1 MSNTALQSLVKKQ
14 SLETEKF
21 NANLVPPIQT
31 VVLVSNVQGYK
42 EEEEGGRGGGGG
54 VSGGVQVGI
63 TGSSSSSTILTSNN
77 DHGSSSFS
85 SSSSSSSTAV
95 SLKSQSLL
103 EAIQQ
108 PNELNTLKHSNDID
122 GEDDDEELEEE
133 IVPESI
139 QEELRRLENTIREEH
154 ETSERI
160 MAQNIALLA
169 DLEVAQRMVRELK
182 AGKNALALQ
191 LRNALQS
198 AENR

>member
-1 MSNTALQSLVKKQ
+1 MSNTALQSLVQKQ

-42 EEEEGGRGGGGG
+42 EEEEGGRGGGG

-63 TGSSSSSTILTSNN
+63 TGSSNSSTILTSNN

-85 SSSSSSSTAV
+85 SSSFSSSTAV
-95 SLKSQSLL
+95 SLKSQSLS

>member
-1 MSNTALQSLVKKQ
+1 
-14 SLETEKF
+14 
-21 NANLVPPIQT
+21 
-31 VVLVSNVQGYK
+31 
-42 EEEEGGRGGGGG
+42 
-54 VSGGVQVGI
+54 
-63 TGSSSSSTILTSNN
+63 
-77 DHGSSSFS
+77 
-85 SSSSSSSTAV
+85 
-95 SLKSQSLL
+95 LKSQSLS

>member
-1 MSNTALQSLVKKQ
+1 MSNTALQSLVQKQ

-42 EEEEGGRGGGGG
+42 EEEEGGRGRGG

-95 SLKSQSLL
+95 SLKSQSLS

>member
-1 MSNTALQSLVKKQ
+1 MSNTALQSLVQKQ

-42 EEEEGGRGGGGG
+42 EEEEGGRGGG

>member
-1 MSNTALQSLVKKQ
+1 MSNTALQSLVQKQ

-42 EEEEGGRGGGGG
+42 EEEEGGRGGG

-95 SLKSQSLL
+95 SLKSQSLS